1 MTDKPGG
8 EPAIPAT
15 RMVIHGGFPKT
26 ATTSLQ
32 HEVFGRLPGIANLGR
47 PDPAYEDARG
57 GLRPA
62 VLRDGDDVFAASLGD
77 LRAAVRDWAA
87 GAPAGATLVLSDEH
101 IATGHHTS
109 PYAAQPPGTILARLV
124 RLFPEAGILMVLRAQ
139 PDVLMA
145 EYVNQLRM
153 GHTQRGPDAWLEG
166 EARKPDGGALAAYDY
181 GRRLAEMRDSFGP
194 SRVHLLLYEDMRR
207 DPSGFA
213 GQLAAILRLDA
224 DAVQAA
230 LARPRANA
238 TTHAEM
244 AYLRLRRYVP
254 GAVRRAP
261 VLRGL
266 RRWVGLDAIRRL
278 GHGTAGRGWAR
289 GASGTFGPTACAIID
304 AYYAESNDT
313 LSLWFQRDLAVL
325 GYPSRAHRSP
335 PETGIVGNVQAEER
349 L

>member
-15 RMVIHGGFPKT
+15 RMIIHGGFPKT
-26 ATTSLQ
+26 ATTFLQ
-32 HEVFGRLPGIANLGR
+32 HAIFAGMPGIANMGR
-47 PDPAYEDARG
+47 PDPAYDGDRL
-57 GLRPA
+57 GLRSA
-62 VLRDGDDVFAASLGD
+62 VLRDCDEAFLAAIDD
-77 LRAAVRDWAA
+77 LRAAVLARAA
-87 GAPAGATLVLSDEH
+87 GAAADATLVLSDEH
-101 IATGHHTS
+101 IAGGRHTS
-109 PYAAQPPGTILARLV
+109 PYAAQPPATILSRLA

-166 EARKPDGGALAAYDY
+166 EARKPDGGALATFDY
-181 GRRLAEMRDSFGP
+181 GRRLAEMRASFGP

-213 GQLAAILRLDA
+213 GQLAGILGLDA

-238 TTHAEM
+238 TTPAEM

-289 GASGTFGPTACAIID
+289 GASGTFGLAARAILD
-304 AYYAESNDT
+304 AYYAESNET
-313 LSLWFQRDLAVL
+313 LSLWFQRDLAAL
-325 GYPSRAHRSP
+325 GYPTRAHRSP
-335 PETGIVGNVQAEER
+335 PETGTVASVQAEER
-349 L
+349 T